1 MAAAIVAVASTA
13 IAFSQQLKWQQDK
26 FAISFF
32 VQSGLPPID
41 DESFKL
47 MKEGNFTA
55 VGLFDHLHDLMP
67 NATVNEKQLKLCEK

>member
-1 MAAAIVAVASTA
+1 MAAIIVAVASTA
-13 IAFSQQLKWQQDK
+13 SQQLKWQQDK

-41 DESFKL
+41 DQSFKL